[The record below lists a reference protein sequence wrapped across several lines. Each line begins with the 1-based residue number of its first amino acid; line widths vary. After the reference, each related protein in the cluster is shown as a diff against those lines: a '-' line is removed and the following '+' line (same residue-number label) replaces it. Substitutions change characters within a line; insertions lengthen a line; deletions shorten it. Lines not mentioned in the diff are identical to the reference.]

1 MNEIGMRRYEKIL
14 RRKLADVIA
23 EVQKLDRITVQ
34 TTAEDFEAVQLAGE
48 REWAMRNLER
58 EAKLLRELRG
68 ALDRIA
74 EGSFGICLQCEEE
87 ISPKRLSALPW
98 VRFCIKCQEA
108 AEHHARSHPVAISP
122 TDPAREELFAS

>member
-14 RRKLADVIA
+14 RQKLADVIA

-58 EAKLLRELRG
+58 EAILLRELRG

-98 VRFCIKCQEA
+98 VRFRIKCQEA
-108 AEHHARSHPVAISP
+108 AERQARSLPEAILL
-122 TDPAREELFAS
+122 TDPAREEPFAS